1 MSRINID
8 KMSYRELLEL
18 QSAVAS
24 AIVAR
29 KEEEKAELKRKLAE
43 LADQSGF
50 AMDELFGG
58 RRGRKS
64 SGGGSAIKYRNP
76 KDASQT
82 WTGRGRK
89 PNWLVE
95 ALKKGQKLDN
105 FLAA

>member
-1 MSRINID
+1 MSRINVD

-18 QSAVAS
+18 QGAVAS
-24 AIVAR
+24 AIVSR

-50 AMDELFGG
+50 AMDELFGS
-58 RRGRKS
+58 RRGRKPTS
-64 SGGGSAIKYRNP
+64 GGSAIKYRNP

-105 FLAA
+105 FQVA

>member
-18 QSAVAS
+18 QGAVAA
-24 AIVAR
+24 AIVSR
-29 KEEEKAELKRKLAE
+29 KEEEKGELKRKLAE

-50 AMDELFGG
+50 AMDELFGT

-64 SGGGSAIKYRNP
+64 SSASSAIKYRNP

-89 PNWLVE
+89 PNWLVD
-95 ALKKGQKLDN
+95 ALKKGQKLES
-105 FLAA
+105 FQAA